1 MKMSNIG
8 VRKEFH
14 ESGKYFRVA
23 AILTIVS
30 ITAGIAGFIAMIFI
44 FIAMGCLK
52 RANYTLNNPLLYE
65 FRSKYIRGFILR
77 ICGMVVLITGVVNLV
92 FFLFFSTSFPFQ
104 ISLPSYISLSLPI
117 ILMISGLVLIYIGVA
132 AEMKAWKNLKIF
144 FENNFKMFPADI
156 SDEAIKGCDKLKTG
170 TLLISLWFLIVPAI
184 IGFIYQV
191 KGYFMLA
198 TLNKLSIDDA
208 PESSELQTAL
218 PKPQPVNNLERKI
231 KFCPNCG
238 AKLSALGKFCAF
250 CGSEIS

>member
-1 MKMSNIG
+1 MRMSNIG

-14 ESGKYFRVA
+14 ESGKYFRVV

-30 ITAGIAGFIAMIFI
+30 ITAGIAGFIAMIFV

-52 RANYTLNNPLLYE
+52 RANYTLNNSSLHE
-65 FRSKYIRGFILR
+65 FRSKYIRGFISR

-92 FFLFFSTSFPFQ
+92 FFFFFSTSFPF
-104 ISLPSYISLSLPI
+104 YISLYLPI
-117 ILMISGLVLIYIGVA
+117 ILMISGLVLIYVGVA

-170 TLLISLWFLIVPAI
+170 TLLSSLWFLIVPAI

-198 TLNKLSIDDA
+198 TLNKLSTYDV
-208 PESSELQTAL
+208 PESSKLQASL
-218 PKPQPVNNLERKI
+218 PKPQAVNNLERKI

-238 AKLSALGKFCAF
+238 AKLSVLGKFCAL

>member
-1 MKMSNIG
+1 MSNIS

-30 ITAGIAGFIAMIFI
+30 ITAGIAGFIAMIFV

-52 RANYTLNNPLLYE
+52 RANYTLNNSSLHE
-65 FRSKYIRGFILR
+65 FRSKYIRGIISR
-77 ICGMVVLITGVVNLV
+77 ICGMAVLITGVVNLV
-92 FFLFFSTSFPFQ
+92 FFFFFSTSFPF
-104 ISLPSYISLSLPI
+104 YISLYLPI
-117 ILMISGLVLIYIGVA
+117 ILMISGTVLIYVGVA

-156 SDEAIKGCDKLKTG
+156 SEEAIKGCDKLKTG

-198 TLNKLSIDDA
+198 TLNKLSTDDA
-208 PESSELQTAL
+208 PESLEMQTAL
-218 PKPQPVNNLERKI
+218 PKPQPVSNLERKI
-231 KFCPNCG
+231 NFCPNCG
-238 AKLSALGKFCAF
+238 AKLSAVGNFCAL

>member
-1 MKMSNIG
+1 MRMSNIG

-30 ITAGIAGFIAMIFI
+30 ITAGIAGFIATIFV
-44 FIAMGCLK
+44 FIAMGSLK
-52 RANYTLNNPLLYE
+52 RANYTLNNPSLHE
-65 FRSKYIRGFILR
+65 FRSKYIRGFISR

-92 FFLFFSTSFPFQ
+92 FFFFFSTSFPF
-104 ISLPSYISLSLPI
+104 YISLYLPI
-117 ILMISGLVLIYIGVA
+117 ILIISGLVLIYVGVA

-198 TLNKLSIDDA
+198 TLNKLSTYDA
-208 PESSELQTAL
+208 PESSELQTVL

-238 AKLSALGKFCAF
+238 EKLSALGKFCAL

>member
-1 MKMSNIG
+1 MRMSNIG

-52 RANYTLNNPLLYE
+52 RANYTLNNSSLHE
-65 FRSKYIRGFILR
+65 FRSKYIRGFISR

-92 FFLFFSTSFPFQ
+92 FFFFFSTSFPF
-104 ISLPSYISLSLPI
+104 YISLYLPI
-117 ILMISGLVLIYIGVA
+117 ILIISGLVLIYVGVA

-170 TLLISLWFLIVPAI
+170 TLLSSLWFLIVPAI

-198 TLNKLSIDDA
+198 TLNKLSTYDA
-208 PESSELQTAL
+208 PESSELQAAL

-238 AKLSALGKFCAF
+238 TKLSALGKFCAL

>member
-1 MKMSNIG
+1 MRMSNIS
-8 VRKEFH
+8 VRKEFY

-30 ITAGIAGFIAMIFI
+30 IIAGIAGLIAIIFV

-52 RANYTLNNPLLYE
+52 RANYTLNNSSLNE
-65 FRSKYIRGFILR
+65 FRSKYIKGFVSR
-77 ICGMVVLITGVVNLV
+77 ICGMVVLITGVVNIV
-92 FFLFFSTSFPFQ
+92 FFFFFSTSFPF
-104 ISLPSYISLSLPI
+104 YISLYLPI
-117 ILMISGLVLIYIGVA
+117 ILIISGLVLIYVGVA

-170 TLLISLWFLIVPAI
+170 TLLSSLWFLIIPAI

-191 KGYFMLA
+191 KGYFMLS
-198 TLNKLSIDDA
+198 TLNKLSTYDA
-208 PESSELQTAL
+208 PESLELQASL

-231 KFCPNCG
+231 NYCPNCG
-238 AKLSALGKFCAF
+238 ARLSALGKFCAL

>member
-14 ESGKYFRVA
+14 DFGKYIQIV

-30 ITAGIAGFIAMIFI
+30 ITTGIAGFIAMIFI
-44 FIAMGCLK
+44 FIAMGSLK
-52 RANYTLNNPLLYE
+52 RANYTLNNSLLHE
-65 FRSKYIRGFILR
+65 FRSKYIKGFISR
-77 ICGMVVLITGVVNLV
+77 ICGMVVLIIGGVNLA
-92 FFLFFSTSFPFQ
+92 LFFFIPTSFP
-104 ISLPSYISLSLPI
+104 IYVSLSVPI
-117 ILMISGLVLIYIGVA
+117 ILMISGIVFIYVGVA

-144 FENNFKMFPADI
+144 FENNFKMFPANI
-156 SDEAIKGCDKLKTG
+156 SEEAINGCNKLKTG
-170 TLLISLWFLIVPAI
+170 TLLSSLWFLIVPAI

-198 TLNKLSIDDA
+198 TLNKLSTNDA

-218 PKPQPVNNLERKI
+218 PKPQPVNNLEQKI
-231 KFCPNCG
+231 NFCPNCG
-238 AKLSALGKFCAF
+238 AKLSGLGKFCAL